1 MIEGGN
7 VSLPTRSDI
16 VEDAFAETEEGQ
28 LSSRVLSTDE
38 ERKLLKQFWKIK
50 RALAKRLAEELK
62 EKVSAEDKKNPL
74 LLAKFISE
82 RMNRRRWRVKK
93 TRDYI
98 RDYTHLKHRLASA
111 NIRLAAHLAKRFR
124 SYGVPYA
131 DLLHEAVCGL
141 MHAIDRFDLNFDTR
155 LATYATWWIRQ
166 ALQIAVAQQSHLV
179 SLSPHHLQQL
189 GRWNQEAEA
198 MAHADCEIPSN
209 EKVQRKRGV
218 ESAQLTRLQA
228 VARSPVSIDATL
240 DESSE
245 FSLSHVVTQQDAF
258 AERNQ
263 FELKELLGHLMH
275 HLQPRER
282 TVLTLRYG
290 LTGEGG
296 LSLRDIG
303 KVLLVSKERVRQ
315 IQNRALDKL
324 RAAASQDGLKESLL
338 SVH

>member
-1 MIEGGN
+1 M
-7 VSLPTRSDI
+7 SYSTRSGNI
-16 VEDAFAETEEGQ
+16 EDSFVETEDGQ

-38 ERKLLKQFWKIK
+38 ERKLLKQFWKTK
-50 RALAKRLAEELK
+50 KALAKRVSELLK
-62 EKVSAEDKKNPL
+62 EKASAEERKNPL
-74 LLAKFISE
+74 AIARFIAE
-82 RMNRRRWRVKK
+82 RLNRKKRWDRQSKQL
-93 TRDYI
+93 I
-98 RDYTHLKHRLASA
+98 REYTHLKHRLASA

-124 SYGVPYA
+124 SYGVPYS

-189 GRWNQEAEA
+189 GRWQQEVEA
-198 MAHADCEIPSN
+198 MAHADGEIPSN
-209 EKVQRKRGV
+209 EKVQKKRGV

-324 RAAASQDGLKESLL
+324 RQAASQDGLKESLL

>member
-1 MIEGGN
+1 
-7 VSLPTRSDI
+7 VSLTTRTDGL
-16 VEDAFAETEEGQ
+16 EDAFVESEEGQ

-38 ERKLLKQFWKIK
+38 ERKLLKLFWKTK
-50 RALAKRLAEELK
+50 RTLASRLVEELK
-62 EKVSAEDKKNPL
+62 EKIPVEDRKNPL
-74 LLAKFISE
+74 ALARFISD
-82 RMNRRRWRVKK
+82 RLSRNRKK
-93 TRDYI
+93 LKKATKDLI
-98 RDYTHLKHRLASA
+98 REYTHLKHRLASA

-124 SYGVPYA
+124 SYGVPYS

-189 GRWNQEAEA
+189 GRWQQEVEA
-198 MAHADCEIPSN
+198 MAHADAEIPST
-209 EKVQRKRGV
+209 EKVQKKKGV

>member
-1 MIEGGN
+1 MSYSARSGNIEDSF
-7 VSLPTRSDI
+7 V
-16 VEDAFAETEEGQ
+16 ETEDGQ

-38 ERKLLKQFWKIK
+38 ERKLLKQFWKTK
-50 RALAKRLAEELK
+50 KALAKRVSELLK
-62 EKVSAEDKKNPL
+62 EKATAEEKKNPL
-74 LLAKFISE
+74 AIARFISE
-82 RMNRRRWRVKK
+82 RLNRKKRWDRQSK
-93 TRDYI
+93 TLI
-98 RDYTHLKHRLASA
+98 REYTHLKHRLASA

-124 SYGVPYA
+124 SYGVPYS

-189 GRWNQEAEA
+189 GRWQQEVEA
-198 MAHADCEIPSN
+198 MAHADGEIPSN
-209 EKVQRKRGV
+209 EKVQKKRGV

-303 KVLLVSKERVRQ
+303 QVLLVSQERVRQ

-324 RAAASQDGLKESLL
+324 RQAASQDGLKESLL

>member
-1 MIEGGN
+1 
-7 VSLPTRSDI
+7 VSLIRSDAVDDTY
-16 VEDAFAETEEGQ
+16 VEAEDGQ

-38 ERKLLKQFWKIK
+38 ERRLLKEFWKIK
-50 RALAKRLAEELK
+50 KVLAKRLGDMAK
-62 EKVSAEDKKNPL
+62 EKMVLEDKKNPL
-74 LLAKFISE
+74 ALARFIAACRSKK
-82 RMNRRRWRVKK
+82 RRWDKGTKQLIV
-93 TRDYI
+93 
-98 RDYTHLKHRLASA
+98 DYTFLKHRLASA

-124 SYGVPYA
+124 SYGVPYS

-189 GRWNQEAEA
+189 GRWQQEVEA
-198 MAHADCEIPSN
+198 LAHADGEIPSH
-209 EKVQRKRGV
+209 EKVQKARGV
-218 ESAQLTRLQA
+218 ASPQLTRLQA

-275 HLQPRER
+275 TLQPRER

-324 RAAASQDGLKESLL
+324 RAAASQDGLRESLL

>member
-1 MIEGGN
+1 MSTAS
-7 VSLPTRSDI
+7 VSEIGECLGDT
-16 VEDAFAETEEGQ
+16 EDGQ
-28 LSSRVLSTDE
+28 LSSRVLSTSE
-38 ERKLLKQFWKIK
+38 ERDLLKKFWKIK
-50 RALAKRLAEELK
+50 RALAKRLGDLLKERVPAEE
-62 EKVSAEDKKNPL
+62 KKNPL
-74 LLAKFISE
+74 ALAKFISQ
-82 RMNRRRWRVKK
+82 RLQRRRWRDKR
-93 TRDYI
+93 TREMVREYQ
-98 RDYTHLKHRLASA
+98 HLKHRLASA

-124 SYGVPYA
+124 SYGVPYS

-189 GRWNQEAEA
+189 GRWQQEVEA
-198 MAHADCEIPSN
+198 LAHADGEIPSN

-275 HLQPRER
+275 NLQPRER

-338 SVH
+338 SSN

>member
-1 MIEGGN
+1 VSYSARSSNIEDSF
-7 VSLPTRSDI
+7 V
-16 VEDAFAETEEGQ
+16 ETEDGQ

-38 ERKLLKQFWKIK
+38 ERKLLKQFWKTK
-50 RALAKRLAEELK
+50 KALAKRVSELLK
-62 EKVSAEDKKNPL
+62 EKASAEEKKNPL
-74 LLAKFISE
+74 AIARFISE
-82 RMNRRRWRVKK
+82 RLHRKKRWDRQSK
-93 TRDYI
+93 TLI
-98 RDYTHLKHRLASA
+98 REYTHLKHRLASA

-124 SYGVPYA
+124 SYGVPYS

-189 GRWNQEAEA
+189 GRWQQEVEA
-198 MAHADCEIPSN
+198 MAHADGEIPSN
-209 EKVQRKRGV
+209 EKVQKKRGV

-324 RAAASQDGLKESLL
+324 RQAASQDGLKESLL

>member
-1 MIEGGN
+1 MSYSARSGNIEDSF
-7 VSLPTRSDI
+7 V
-16 VEDAFAETEEGQ
+16 ETEDGQ

-38 ERKLLKQFWKIK
+38 ERKLLKQFWKTK
-50 RALAKRLAEELK
+50 KALAKRVSELLK
-62 EKVSAEDKKNPL
+62 EKATAEEKKNPL
-74 LLAKFISE
+74 AIARFISE
-82 RMNRRRWRVKK
+82 RLNRKKRWDRQSK
-93 TRDYI
+93 TLI
-98 RDYTHLKHRLASA
+98 REYTHLKHRLASA

-124 SYGVPYA
+124 SYGVPYS

-189 GRWNQEAEA
+189 GRWQQEVEA
-198 MAHADCEIPSN
+198 MAHAEGEIPSN
-209 EKVQRKRGV
+209 EKVQKKRGV

-324 RAAASQDGLKESLL
+324 RQAASQDGLKESLL

>member
-1 MIEGGN
+1 
-7 VSLPTRSDI
+7 V
-16 VEDAFAETEEGQ
+16 ETEDGQ

-38 ERKLLKQFWKIK
+38 ERKLLKQFWKTK
-50 RALAKRLAEELK
+50 KALAKRVSELLK
-62 EKVSAEDKKNPL
+62 EKASAEEKKNPL
-74 LLAKFISE
+74 AIARFISE
-82 RMNRRRWRVKK
+82 RLNRKKRWDRQSK
-93 TRDYI
+93 TLI
-98 RDYTHLKHRLASA
+98 REYTHLKHRLASA

-124 SYGVPYA
+124 SYGVPYS

-189 GRWNQEAEA
+189 GRWQQEVEA
-198 MAHADCEIPSN
+198 MAHADGEIPSN
-209 EKVQRKRGV
+209 EKVQKKRGV

-324 RAAASQDGLKESLL
+324 RQAASQDGLKESLL

>member
-1 MIEGGN
+1 MSYSARSGNIEDSF
-7 VSLPTRSDI
+7 V
-16 VEDAFAETEEGQ
+16 ETEDGQ

-38 ERKLLKQFWKIK
+38 ERKLLKQFWKTK
-50 RALAKRLAEELK
+50 KALAKRVSELLK
-62 EKVSAEDKKNPL
+62 EKATAEEKKNPL
-74 LLAKFISE
+74 AIARFISE
-82 RMNRRRWRVKK
+82 RLNRKKRWDRQSK
-93 TRDYI
+93 TLI
-98 RDYTHLKHRLASA
+98 REYTHLKHRLASA

-124 SYGVPYA
+124 SYGVPYS

-189 GRWNQEAEA
+189 GRWQQEVEA
-198 MAHADCEIPSN
+198 MAHADGEIPSN
-209 EKVQRKRGV
+209 EKVQKKRGV

-324 RAAASQDGLKESLL
+324 RQAASQDGLKESLL

>member
-1 MIEGGN
+1 MSTIS
-7 VSLPTRSDI
+7 VPRTDSFADSL
-16 VEDAFAETEEGQ
+16 EDCEEGQ
-28 LSSRVLSTDE
+28 LSSRVLSTEE
-38 ERKLLKQFWKIK
+38 ERKLLREFWTTKK
-50 RALAKRLAEELK
+50 FLAKRLSDILK
-62 EKVSAEDKKNPL
+62 ERIPLDDRKNPL
-74 LLAKFISE
+74 ALAKFIST
-82 RMNRRRWRVKK
+82 RMNRRRWRDKK
-93 TRDYI
+93 TRQMV
-98 RDYTHLKHRLASA
+98 REYTHLKHRLASA

-124 SYGVPYA
+124 SYGVPYS

-189 GRWNQEAEA
+189 GRWQQEVEA
-198 MAHADCEIPSN
+198 MAHADGEIPTN
-209 EKVQRKRGV
+209 EKVQKKKGV

-258 AERNQ
+258 AERDQ

-275 HLQPRER
+275 QLQPRER

>member
-1 MIEGGN
+1 
-7 VSLPTRSDI
+7 VSYSTRSGNI
-16 VEDAFAETEEGQ
+16 EDSFVETEDGQ

-38 ERKLLKQFWKIK
+38 ERKLLKLFWKTK
-50 RALAKRLAEELK
+50 KALAKRVSELLK
-62 EKVSAEDKKNPL
+62 EKATPDERKNPL
-74 LLAKFISE
+74 AMARFIAE
-82 RMNRRRWRVKK
+82 RLSRKKRWDRPSK
-93 TRDYI
+93 TLI
-98 RDYTHLKHRLASA
+98 REYTHLKHRLASA

-124 SYGVPYA
+124 SYGVPYS

-189 GRWNQEAEA
+189 GRWQQEVEA
-198 MAHADCEIPSN
+198 MAHAEGEIPSN
-209 EKVQRKRGV
+209 EKVQKKRGV

-324 RAAASQDGLKESLL
+324 RQAASQDGLKESLL

>member
-1 MIEGGN
+1 
-7 VSLPTRSDI
+7 
-16 VEDAFAETEEGQ
+16 
-28 LSSRVLSTDE
+28 LSEV
-38 ERKLLKQFWKIK
+38 
-50 RALAKRLAEELK
+50 LK
-62 EKVSAEDKKNPL
+62 EKVTAEDRKNPL
-74 LLAKFISE
+74 ALAKFISGT
-82 RMNRRRWRVKK
+82 MSRRRWTRDKK
-93 TRDYI
+93 TRTLI
-98 RDYTHLKHRLASA
+98 KDYTHLKHRLASA

-124 SYGVPYA
+124 SYGVPYS

-189 GRWNQEAEA
+189 GRWQQEVEA
-198 MAHADCEIPSN
+198 MAHADSEIPSN
-209 EKVQRKRGV
+209 EKVQSRKGV

-324 RAAASQDGLKESLL
+324 RAAATQDGLKGSLL
-338 SVH
+338 SVP

>member
-1 MIEGGN
+1 VSYSARSGNIEDSF
-7 VSLPTRSDI
+7 V
-16 VEDAFAETEEGQ
+16 ETEDGQ

-38 ERKLLKQFWKIK
+38 ERKLLKQFWKTK
-50 RALAKRLAEELK
+50 KALAKRVSELLK
-62 EKVSAEDKKNPL
+62 EKASAEEKKNPL
-74 LLAKFISE
+74 AIARFISE
-82 RMNRRRWRVKK
+82 RLNRKKRWDRQSK
-93 TRDYI
+93 TLI
-98 RDYTHLKHRLASA
+98 REYTHLKHRLASA

-124 SYGVPYA
+124 SYGVPYS

-189 GRWNQEAEA
+189 GRWQQEVEA
-198 MAHADCEIPSN
+198 MAHADGEIPSN
-209 EKVQRKRGV
+209 EKVQKRRGV

-324 RAAASQDGLKESLL
+324 RQAASQDGLKESLL

>member
-1 MIEGGN
+1 
-7 VSLPTRSDI
+7 
-16 VEDAFAETEEGQ
+16 
-28 LSSRVLSTDE
+28 VLSTDE
-38 ERKLLKQFWKIK
+38 ERRLLKQFWKVKKNLSRRVSELLKDKITM
-50 RALAKRLAEELK
+50 EER
-62 EKVSAEDKKNPL
+62 KNPL
-74 LLAKFISE
+74 ALARFISE
-82 RMNRRRWRVKK
+82 RLTRKKRWDKQSK
-93 TRDYI
+93 DMI
-98 RDYTHLKHRLASA
+98 HEYTHLKHRLASA

-124 SYGVPYA
+124 SYGVPYS

-189 GRWNQEAEA
+189 GRWQQEVEA
-198 MAHADCEIPSN
+198 MAHADSEIPSN
-209 EKVQRKRGV
+209 EKVQKKRGV

-315 IQNRALDKL
+315 IQNRALEKL
-324 RAAASQDGLKESLL
+324 RQAASHDGLRESLL

>member
-1 MIEGGN
+1 MSTSAI
-7 VSLPTRSDI
+7 
-16 VEDAFAETEEGQ
+16 AETIRETLGDSDEGP

-38 ERKLLKQFWKIK
+38 ERKLLKRFWKIK
-50 RALAKRLAEELK
+50 KTLAAKVSEALNERIPNDDKRNPLALAR
-62 EKVSAEDKKNPL
+62 
-74 LLAKFISE
+74 FISQ
-82 RMNRRRWRVKK
+82 RLPKRRWREKG
-93 TRDYI
+93 TREMI
-98 RDYTHLKHRLASA
+98 REYTHLKHRLASA

-124 SYGVPYA
+124 SYGVPYS

-189 GRWNQEAEA
+189 GRWQQEVEA
-198 MAHADCEIPSN
+198 MAHADGEIPTN
-209 EKVQRKRGV
+209 EKLQRRKGV

-324 RAAASQDGLKESLL
+324 RAAASHDGLKESLL

>member
-1 MIEGGN
+1 MSFSNRSGNIEDSF
-7 VSLPTRSDI
+7 V
-16 VEDAFAETEEGQ
+16 ETEDGQ

-38 ERKLLKQFWKIK
+38 ERKLLKQFWKTK
-50 RALAKRLAEELK
+50 KSLAKRVSELLK
-62 EKVSAEDKKNPL
+62 EKATAEEKKNPL
-74 LLAKFISE
+74 AIARFISE
-82 RMNRRRWRVKK
+82 RLNRKKRWDRQSK
-93 TRDYI
+93 TLI
-98 RDYTHLKHRLASA
+98 REYTHLKHRLASA

-124 SYGVPYA
+124 SYGVPYS

-189 GRWNQEAEA
+189 GRWQQEVEA
-198 MAHADCEIPSN
+198 MAHADGEIPSN
-209 EKVQRKRGV
+209 EKVQKKRGV

-324 RAAASQDGLKESLL
+324 RQAASQDGLKESLL

>member
-1 MIEGGN
+1 
-7 VSLPTRSDI
+7 VSAQPKTDNL
-16 VEDAFAETEEGQ
+16 EDTLEDGEREQ
-28 LSSRVLSTDE
+28 LSSRVLSTEE
-38 ERKLLKQFWKIK
+38 ERRLLRQFWKVK
-50 RALAKRLAEELK
+50 KALAKRLGDVLKARITPEE
-62 EKVSAEDKKNPL
+62 KKNPL
-74 LLAKFISE
+74 SLAKFISMH
-82 RMNRRRWRVKK
+82 MNRRRWRHKK
-93 TRDYI
+93 TKDLI
-98 RDYTHLKHRLASA
+98 REYTHLKHRLASA

-124 SYGVPYA
+124 SYGVPYS

-141 MHAIDRFDLNFDTR
+141 MHAIDRFDLDFDTR

-189 GRWNQEAEA
+189 GRWQQEVEA
-198 MAHADCEIPSN
+198 MAHATGEIPSN
-209 EKVQRKRGV
+209 EKVQRKKGV
-218 ESAQLTRLQA
+218 ESAQLSRLQA

-263 FELKELLGHLMH
+263 FELRELIGHLMH

-315 IQNRALDKL
+315 IQNRALEKL
-324 RAAASQDGLKESLL
+324 RAAASQDGLKGSLL
-338 SVH
+338 SVS

>member
-1 MIEGGN
+1 MIRE
-7 VSLPTRSDI
+7 
-16 VEDAFAETEEGQ
+16 
-28 LSSRVLSTDE
+28 
-38 ERKLLKQFWKIK
+38 
-50 RALAKRLAEELK
+50 
-62 EKVSAEDKKNPL
+62 
-74 LLAKFISE
+74 
-82 RMNRRRWRVKK
+82 
-93 TRDYI
+93 
-98 RDYTHLKHRLASA
+98 YTHLKHRLASA

-124 SYGVPYA
+124 SYGVPYS

-189 GRWNQEAEA
+189 GRWQQEVEA
-198 MAHADCEIPSN
+198 MAHADAEIPSN
-209 EKVQRKRGV
+209 EKVQRRKGV

>member
-1 MIEGGN
+1 M
-7 VSLPTRSDI
+7 SYSTRSGNI
-16 VEDAFAETEEGQ
+16 EDSFVETEDGQ

-38 ERKLLKQFWKIK
+38 ERKLLKQFWKTK
-50 RALAKRLAEELK
+50 KALAKRVSELLK
-62 EKVSAEDKKNPL
+62 EKASPEERKNPL
-74 LLAKFISE
+74 AIARFIAE
-82 RMNRRRWRVKK
+82 RLHRKKRWDRQSK
-93 TRDYI
+93 TLI
-98 RDYTHLKHRLASA
+98 REYTHLKHRLASA

-124 SYGVPYA
+124 SYGVPYS

-189 GRWNQEAEA
+189 GRWQQEVEA
-198 MAHADCEIPSN
+198 MAHAEGEIPSN
-209 EKVQRKRGV
+209 EKVQKKRGV

-324 RAAASQDGLKESLL
+324 RQAASQDGLKESLL

>member
-1 MIEGGN
+1 M
-7 VSLPTRSDI
+7 SYSTRSGNI
-16 VEDAFAETEEGQ
+16 EDSFVETEDGQ

-38 ERKLLKQFWKIK
+38 ERKLLKLFWKTK
-50 RALAKRLAEELK
+50 KALAKRVSELLK
-62 EKVSAEDKKNPL
+62 EKATPDERKNPL
-74 LLAKFISE
+74 AMARFIAE
-82 RMNRRRWRVKK
+82 RLNRKKRWDRASK
-93 TRDYI
+93 TLI
-98 RDYTHLKHRLASA
+98 REYTHLKHRLASA

-124 SYGVPYA
+124 SYGVPYS

-189 GRWNQEAEA
+189 GRWQQEVEA
-198 MAHADCEIPSN
+198 MAHAEGEIPSN
-209 EKVQRKRGV
+209 EKVQKKRGV

-324 RAAASQDGLKESLL
+324 RQAASQDGLKESLL

>member
-1 MIEGGN
+1 MVAGN
-7 VSLPTRSDI
+7 MDDTI
-16 VEDAFAETEEGQ
+16 AEVDEGQ
-28 LSSRVLSTDE
+28 LSSRVLSTGE
-38 ERKLLKQFWKIK
+38 ERALLKQFWATKK
-50 RALAKRLAEELK
+50 ALAKRLSDVLK
-62 EKVSAEDKKNPL
+62 EKIPVEDRKHPL
-74 LLAKFISE
+74 ALAKFISD
-82 RMNRRRWRVKK
+82 RMNRRRWRDRK
-93 TRDYI
+93 TRVLI
-98 RDYTHLKHRLASA
+98 REYTHLKHRLASA

-124 SYGVPYA
+124 SYGVPYS

-189 GRWNQEAEA
+189 GRWQQEVEA
-198 MAHADCEIPSN
+198 LAHANQEIPSN
-209 EKVQRKRGV
+209 EKVQRNRGV
-218 ESAQLTRLQA
+218 ESAQLNRLQA

-275 HLQPRER
+275 QLQPRER

-324 RAAASQDGLKESLL
+324 RAAANQEGLKDSLNSL
-338 SVH
+338 S

>member
-1 MIEGGN
+1 M
-7 VSLPTRSDI
+7 SLQARSDNLTPDTF
-16 VEDAFAETEEGQ
+16 VETEEGQ

-38 ERKLLKQFWKIK
+38 ERLLLKLFWKTK
-50 RALAKRLAEELK
+50 RNLAKALSTELK
-62 EKVSAEDKKNPL
+62 EKLTNEERTNPL
-74 LLAKFISE
+74 MLAKFISN
-82 RMNRRRWRVKK
+82 RMGRRRWK
-93 TRDYI
+93 TKGTRELI

-124 SYGVPYA
+124 SYGVPYS

-189 GRWNQEAEA
+189 GRWQQEVEA
-198 MAHADCEIPSN
+198 MAHADAEIPSN
-209 EKVQRKRGV
+209 EKVQRKKGV

-258 AERNQ
+258 AERNH

-282 TVLTLRYG
+282 TVLALRYG

-324 RAAASQDGLKESLL
+324 RSAASQDGLKESLM

>member
-1 MIEGGN
+1 M
-7 VSLPTRSDI
+7 SLTTRTDGL
-16 VEDAFAETEEGQ
+16 EDAFVESEEGQ

-38 ERKLLKQFWKIK
+38 ERKLLKLFWKTK
-50 RALAKRLAEELK
+50 RTLASRLVEELK
-62 EKVSAEDKKNPL
+62 EKIPVEDRKNPL
-74 LLAKFISE
+74 ALARFISD
-82 RMNRRRWRVKK
+82 RLSRNRKK
-93 TRDYI
+93 LKKATKDLI
-98 RDYTHLKHRLASA
+98 REYTHLKHRLASA

-124 SYGVPYA
+124 SYGVPYS

-189 GRWNQEAEA
+189 GRWQQEVEA
-198 MAHADCEIPSN
+198 MAHADAEIPST
-209 EKVQRKRGV
+209 EKVQKKKGV

>member
-1 MIEGGN
+1 MSTHTKSDNLEE
-7 VSLPTRSDI
+7 SL
-16 VEDAFAETEEGQ
+16 EDAEREQ

-38 ERKLLKQFWKIK
+38 ERKLLKQFWKTK
-50 RALAKRLAEELK
+50 RALAKRLSEKLK
-62 EKVSAEDKKNPL
+62 ERIPQEDRKNPL
-74 LLAKFISE
+74 QLAKFISL
-82 RMNRRRWRVKK
+82 RMNRRRWREKNL
-93 TRDYI
+93 RELI
-98 RDYTHLKHRLASA
+98 GEYTHLKHRLASA

-124 SYGVPYA
+124 SYGVPYS

-141 MHAIDRFDLNFDTR
+141 MHAIDRFDLDFDTR

-189 GRWNQEAEA
+189 GRWQQEVEA
-198 MAHADCEIPSN
+198 MAHAEGEIPSN

-263 FELKELLGHLMH
+263 FELRELIGHLMH

-324 RAAASQDGLKESLL
+324 RAAASQDGLKGSLL
-338 SVH
+338 SVP

>member
-1 MIEGGN
+1 VSYSARSGNIEDSF
-7 VSLPTRSDI
+7 V
-16 VEDAFAETEEGQ
+16 ETEDGQ

-38 ERKLLKQFWKIK
+38 ERKLLKQFWKTK
-50 RALAKRLAEELK
+50 KALAKRVSELLK
-62 EKVSAEDKKNPL
+62 EKATAEEKKNPL
-74 LLAKFISE
+74 AIARFISE
-82 RMNRRRWRVKK
+82 RLNRKKRWDRQSK
-93 TRDYI
+93 TLI
-98 RDYTHLKHRLASA
+98 REYTHLKHRLASA

-124 SYGVPYA
+124 SYGVPYS

-141 MHAIDRFDLNFDTR
+141 MHAIDRFDLNFVTR

-189 GRWNQEAEA
+189 GRWQQEVEA
-198 MAHADCEIPSN
+198 MAHADGEIPSN
-209 EKVQRKRGV
+209 EKVQKKRGV

-324 RAAASQDGLKESLL
+324 RQAASQDGLKESLL

>member
-1 MIEGGN
+1 
-7 VSLPTRSDI
+7 VSYSTRSGNI
-16 VEDAFAETEEGQ
+16 EDSFVETEDGQ

-38 ERKLLKQFWKIK
+38 ERKLLKQFWKTK
-50 RALAKRLAEELK
+50 KALAKRVSELLK
-62 EKVSAEDKKNPL
+62 EKASAEERKNPL
-74 LLAKFISE
+74 AIARFIAE
-82 RMNRRRWRVKK
+82 RLNRKKRWDRQSKQL
-93 TRDYI
+93 I
-98 RDYTHLKHRLASA
+98 REYTHLKHRLASA

-124 SYGVPYA
+124 SYGVPYS

-189 GRWNQEAEA
+189 GRWQQEVEA
-198 MAHADCEIPSN
+198 MAHADGEIPSN
-209 EKVQRKRGV
+209 EKVQKKRGV

-324 RAAASQDGLKESLL
+324 RQAASQDGLKESLL

>member
-1 MIEGGN
+1 VSYSARSGNIEDSF
-7 VSLPTRSDI
+7 V
-16 VEDAFAETEEGQ
+16 ETEDGQ

-38 ERKLLKQFWKIK
+38 ERKLLKQFWKTK
-50 RALAKRLAEELK
+50 KALAKRVSELLK
-62 EKVSAEDKKNPL
+62 EKATAEEKKNPL
-74 LLAKFISE
+74 AIARFISE
-82 RMNRRRWRVKK
+82 RLNRKKRWDRQSK
-93 TRDYI
+93 TLI
-98 RDYTHLKHRLASA
+98 REYTHLKHRLASA

-124 SYGVPYA
+124 SYGVPYS

-189 GRWNQEAEA
+189 GRWQQEVEA
-198 MAHADCEIPSN
+198 MAHADGEIPSN
-209 EKVQRKRGV
+209 EKVQKKRGV

-303 KVLLVSKERVRQ
+303 TVLLVSKERVRQ

-324 RAAASQDGLKESLL
+324 RQAASQDGLKESLL

>member
-1 MIEGGN
+1 VSYSARSGNIEDSF
-7 VSLPTRSDI
+7 V
-16 VEDAFAETEEGQ
+16 ETEDGQ

-38 ERKLLKQFWKIK
+38 ERKLLKQFWKTK
-50 RALAKRLAEELK
+50 KALAKRVSELLK
-62 EKVSAEDKKNPL
+62 EKATAEEKKNPL
-74 LLAKFISE
+74 AIARFISE
-82 RMNRRRWRVKK
+82 RLNRKKRWDRQSK
-93 TRDYI
+93 TLI
-98 RDYTHLKHRLASA
+98 REYTHLKHRLASA

-124 SYGVPYA
+124 SYGVPYS

-189 GRWNQEAEA
+189 GRWQQEVEA
-198 MAHADCEIPSN
+198 MAHAEGEIPSN
-209 EKVQRKRGV
+209 EKVQKKRGV

-324 RAAASQDGLKESLL
+324 RQAASQDGLKESLL

>member
-1 MIEGGN
+1 MMSESIGDHFGE
-7 VSLPTRSDI
+7 S
-16 VEDAFAETEEGQ
+16 EEGQ
-28 LSSRVLSTDE
+28 LSSRVLSTEEERRLLKEFWSLKRKLANRLSELLKERLPAE
-38 ERKLLKQFWKIK
+38 ERK
-50 RALAKRLAEELK
+50 
-62 EKVSAEDKKNPL
+62 NPL
-74 LLAKFISE
+74 ALAKFISQ
-82 RMNRRRWRVKK
+82 RLHRRRWRDKK
-93 TRDYI
+93 TRKMI
-98 RDYTHLKHRLASA
+98 HDYTFLKHRLASA

-124 SYGVPYA
+124 SYGVPYS

-189 GRWNQEAEA
+189 GRWQQEVEA
-198 MAHADCEIPSN
+198 MAHADGEIPSN
-209 EKVQRKRGV
+209 EKVQHKRGV

-324 RAAASQDGLKESLL
+324 RAAASQDGLKDSLL
-338 SVH
+338 SVY

>member
-1 MIEGGN
+1 VSYSARSGNIEDSF
-7 VSLPTRSDI
+7 V
-16 VEDAFAETEEGQ
+16 ETEDGQ

-38 ERKLLKQFWKIK
+38 ERKLLKQFWKTK
-50 RALAKRLAEELK
+50 KALAKRVSELLK
-62 EKVSAEDKKNPL
+62 EKASAEEKKNPL
-74 LLAKFISE
+74 AIARFISE
-82 RMNRRRWRVKK
+82 RLNRKKRWDRQSK
-93 TRDYI
+93 TLI
-98 RDYTHLKHRLASA
+98 REYTHLKHRLASA

-124 SYGVPYA
+124 SYGVPYS

-189 GRWNQEAEA
+189 GRWQQEVEA
-198 MAHADCEIPSN
+198 MAHADGEIPSN
-209 EKVQRKRGV
+209 EKVQKKRGV

-324 RAAASQDGLKESLL
+324 RQAASQDGLKESLL

>member
-1 MIEGGN
+1 VSYSARSGNIEDSF
-7 VSLPTRSDI
+7 V
-16 VEDAFAETEEGQ
+16 ETEDGQ

-38 ERKLLKQFWKIK
+38 ERKLLKQFWKTK
-50 RALAKRLAEELK
+50 KALAKRVSELLK
-62 EKVSAEDKKNPL
+62 EKATAEEKKNPL
-74 LLAKFISE
+74 AIARFISE
-82 RMNRRRWRVKK
+82 RLNRKKRWDRQSK
-93 TRDYI
+93 TLI
-98 RDYTHLKHRLASA
+98 REYTHLKHRLASA

-124 SYGVPYA
+124 SYGVPYS

-189 GRWNQEAEA
+189 GRWQQEVEA
-198 MAHADCEIPSN
+198 MAHADGEIPSN
-209 EKVQRKRGV
+209 EKVQKKRGV

-324 RAAASQDGLKESLL
+324 RQAASQDGLKESLL

>member
-1 MIEGGN
+1 MD
-7 VSLPTRSDI
+7 SLEMLDI
-16 VEDAFAETEEGQ
+16 SEEGQ
-28 LSSRVLSTDE
+28 LSSRVLSTTE
-38 ERKLLKQFWKIK
+38 ERELLKEFWTKK
-50 RALAKRLAEELK
+50 KKLAKIVSDKLK
-62 EKVSAEDKKNPL
+62 ERIPTADAKNPL
-74 LLAKFISE
+74 ALAKFIAA
-82 RMNRRRWRVKK
+82 RKNRKRWDKD
-93 TRDYI
+93 TRKLWKDYEF
-98 RDYTHLKHRLASA
+98 LKHRLASA

-124 SYGVPYA
+124 SYGVPYS

-189 GRWNQEAEA
+189 GRWQQEVEA
-198 MAHADCEIPSN
+198 IAHADGEIPSN

-263 FELKELLGHLMH
+263 FELKELLKHLMGE
-275 HLQPRER
+275 LQAREK

-315 IQNRALDKL
+315 IQNRALEKL
-324 RAAASQDGLKESLL
+324 KSLTSEDGLKESLL
-338 SVH
+338 SIH